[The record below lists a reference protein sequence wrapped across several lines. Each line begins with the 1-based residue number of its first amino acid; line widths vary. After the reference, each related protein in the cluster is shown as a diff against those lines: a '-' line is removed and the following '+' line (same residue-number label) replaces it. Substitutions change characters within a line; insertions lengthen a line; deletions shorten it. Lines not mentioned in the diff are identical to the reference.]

1 MNLRSIV
8 DGYIRDGSDDDC
20 GCDDGDTTEV
30 RDDPGGERL

>member
-8 DGYIRDGSDDDC
+8 DGYIRDGSDD
-20 GCDDGDTTEV
+20 GDTTEV